1 MHRTVPRHALIALLA
16 VAAAAGCTSQAEKER
31 LARPPLR
38 EVFAPPTLE
47 APPAAAAPGAAG
59 AAPATGAAAVDANA
73 AAFESVPAAAAGGGA
88 ALKAPAPSVQAPEEM
103 RAPAAASADSEGA
116 HLKAPSLSEPPAAAA
131 PAAAAASAAA
141 APAPDAPAPA
151 EEAAAPAPDAAP
163 PARAASVGE
172 VDLAKEFESIPA
184 AGAAAAAAQTAAAEP
199 APVAAAEQAPHAA
212 APAPAPVP
220 SSTAAAPVPVPSS
233 GAAASTPAVPKVI
246 VTNRPAVLVSIEG
259 QPRFGPMPGSKL
271 QRVLNTP
278 AFLVKGASGNLYLSV
293 YDGFMTAPKLAGPW
307 SVMKTV
313 PRVVQDAKARALQE
327 GEADLLAGRPD
338 ADGKRPSLKQPPA
351 PRVVMAT
358 QPTALV
364 VTRGDPV
371 YEPVEGTKLSR
382 VANTD
387 SLLYVNRP
395 EDRTYLKV
403 GDHWYRAKSLKG
415 PWSAVEAAALP
426 EGLEDAIPAK

>member
-47 APPAAAAPGAAG
+47 APPAAAAPGAAPAGAAG

-141 APAPDAPAPA
+141 APAPDAPGPA
-151 EEAAAPAPDAAP
+151 QEPAAPAPDAAP
-163 PARAASVGE
+163 PARAASAGE
-172 VDLAKEFESIPA
+172 IDLAKEFESIPA
-184 AGAAAAAAQTAAAEP
+184 AGASAAAAQTAAAEP
-199 APVAAAEQAPHAA
+199 APVPAAEEAPHAA
-212 APAPAPVP
+212 AP
-220 SSTAAAPVPVPSS
+220 TPVPVPSS
-233 GAAASTPAVPKVI
+233 SATAPAAAVPKVI
-246 VTNRPAVLVSIEG
+246 VTNRPAVLVSIQG
-259 QPRFGPMPGSKL
+259 PPTYGPMPGSKL

-313 PRVVQDAKARALQE
+313 PRVVQDAKARVLQE
-327 GEADLLAGRPD
+327 GEADLLAGNAD
-338 ADGKRPSLKQPPA
+338 ATGKRPSLKQPPA
-351 PRVVMAT
+351 PRVVVAT

-415 PWSAVEAAALP
+415 PWSAVAADALP